1 MNLVIDEGNTSVKI
15 GLFNKYE
22 LVSVAQFDVL
32 DNAQSYISTL
42 QYKHVL
48 YSSVR
53 EVHHNLSF
61 LEKKHITL
69 THLTELPIKIDYK
82 TPSTLGVDR
91 IALACG
97 VAAIKKSNNVLMIDA
112 GTCITCDLLVEN
124 VYMGGVIS
132 LGVQM
137 RAKAL
142 CHFTGKL
149 PLIDPVDVNEVL
161 GKTTDECINSGV
173 INGAIGEIKYLTDRF
188 VKDYGIEEVFITGG
202 DAMCFD
208 NKLKTPTF
216 VNPYLV
222 LEGLN
227 RILEHNV

>member
-15 GLFNKYE
+15 GLFNKSE
-22 LVSVAQFDVL
+22 LISVTQFTTL
-32 DNAQSYISTL
+32 DQSESYISTL

-53 EVHHNLSF
+53 EVHHSLSF
-61 LEKKHITL
+61 LQKKPLVL
-69 THLTELPIKIDYK
+69 THKTPLPIRINYK
-82 TPSTLGVDR
+82 TPQTLGVDR
-91 IALACG
+91 FAMGCG
-97 VAAIKKSNNVLMIDA
+97 VAAVKKTKNVLMIDA
-112 GTCITCDLLVEN
+112 GTCITCDLLIDD
-124 VYMGGVIS
+124 VYMGGVIT

-142 CHFTGKL
+142 HHFTGKL
-149 PLIDPVDVNEVL
+149 PLINPVDVNEVL

-173 INGAIGEIKYLTDRF
+173 INGVVGEIKYLTDRF